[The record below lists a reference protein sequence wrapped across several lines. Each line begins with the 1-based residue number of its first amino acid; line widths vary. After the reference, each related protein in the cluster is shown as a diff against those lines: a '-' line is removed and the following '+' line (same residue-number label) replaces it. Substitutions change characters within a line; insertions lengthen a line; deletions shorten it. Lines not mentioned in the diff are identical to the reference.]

1 MPALTDANLAY
12 KIMCSLELISIH
24 SKIKGCD
31 IYPISQKSQKIRN
44 SSKTPKNFNKYV
56 FPTIP
61 TFFQKLF
68 IYID

>member
-1 MPALTDANLAY
+1 M
-12 KIMCSLELISIH
+12 
-24 SKIKGCD
+24 
-31 IYPISQKSQKIRN
+31 IYNPISQKSQKIRN
-44 SSKTPKNFNKYV
+44 SRKTPKNFNKYV